1 MIKSIIIFGKNGQV
15 ASDLLKIFSTK
26 TEFNITN
33 FSSEDIDFSDL
44 NSLKEFLI
52 TLPKSDLIINATAY
66 NQVDKAED
74 EKEMAEAI
82 NHKAVSLI
90 AKYCKK
96 NDVRLIHYSTNY
108 VFDGK
113 GKKPYKEDNTTNLK
127 PLGIYGKSKLNGEKA
142 IIKSNCDYL
151 IFRVATVYNL
161 NQENNFVN
169 KIKKLAKTNKELKI
183 VNDQVCNPINSYDIA
198 ENTIKIIE
206 ELQEKSKFKEIY
218 HLVSKK
224 SLSYRDFAKK
234 ITNNIKGLKI
244 TPVSS
249 DHFPTKAK
257 RPLNGALD
265 CGKIKKDFNI
275 EIQNNY
281 KDVTIIIVTYN
292 SSHIVG
298 QALKNIINKG
308 YRIVI
313 IDNGSNDNIQKYLQ
327 DNFKGSGIKLISLE
341 NNIGFGRA
349 NNLALKEVTTNYAF
363 LLNPDAIINEK
374 SIDNLI
380 RKAKKDNRIALAGAI
395 DVKKEKIAKSD
406 IEESIKN
413 YKENIKIISENKDYL
428 EVKFLC
434 GGYLLLKMKSFQKI
448 GFFNEDL
455 FLYGEDE
462 DICDRVIKNG
472 YKNILVKDSVVWH
485 NDHSSTK
492 THGIIAKYL
501 LLYKRYYYM
510 GWSRTYLKRSSVKK
524 RQIWSHLIRQ
534 FFSSFL
540 YLPLLDFKKFTKR
553 VARSFGG
560 LSNLFG
566 TDCFNKNNRNPKIK
580 SQNTVY

>member
-1 MIKSIIIFGKNGQV
+1 MENIIIFGKNGQV

-66 NQVDKAED
+66 NEVDGAED
-74 EKEMAEAI
+74 EKELAEAI

-96 NDVRLIHYSTNY
+96 NDVKFIHYSTNY

-142 IIKSNCDYL
+142 IIKSDCDYL

-169 KIKKLAKTNKELKI
+169 KIKKLAKVNRELKI

-224 SLSYRDFAKK
+224 SLSYCDFAKK
-234 ITNNIKGLKI
+234 ITNNIKSLKI

-257 RPLNGALD
+257 RPLNAALD

-308 YRIVI
+308 YRIVV

-327 DNFKGSGIKLISLE
+327 DNFKGSGIKLILLE

-349 NNLALKEVTTNYAF
+349 NNLALKEVITNYAF
-363 LLNPDAIINEK
+363 LLNPDAIISEN
-374 SIDNLI
+374 SLDNLVNEAG
-380 RKAKKDNRIALAGAI
+380 KDKKVALANPLVI
-395 DVKKEKIAKSD
+395 STHTLDKNDIHKKVDEYKNNFKTFKESGNT
-406 IEESIKN
+406 IET
-413 YKENIKIISENKDYL
+413 D
-428 EVKFLC
+428 FMC
-434 GGYLLLKMKSFQKI
+434 GGYMLIKISYFKEI
-448 GFFNEDL
+448 GFFDRNI
-455 FLYGEDE
+455 FLYGEDHE
-462 DICDRVIKNG
+462 ISNRSLVNN
-472 YKNILVKDSVVWH
+472 YKNILVKNSLVYHVGQLSTNIKNKREQKKMLYFRNWH
-485 NDHSSTK
+485 
-492 THGIIAKYL
+492 
-501 LLYKRYYYM
+501 M
-510 GWSRTYLKRSSVKK
+510 GWGKSYLERKRKSYLKVCFKALQKILSTIIHLIICDNKK
-524 RQIWSHLIRQ
+524 RTIYCAT
-534 FFSSFL
+534 FCGM
-540 YLPLLDFKKFTKR
+540 T
-553 VARSFGG
+553 
-560 LSNLFG
+560 SNLVG
-566 TDCFNKNNRNPKIK
+566 ISCFNKKNNKTKISSIK
-580 SQNTVY
+580 LI

>member
-224 SLSYRDFAKK
+224 SL
-234 ITNNIKGLKI
+234 
-244 TPVSS
+244 
-249 DHFPTKAK
+249 
-257 RPLNGALD
+257 
-265 CGKIKKDFNI
+265 
-275 EIQNNY
+275 
-281 KDVTIIIVTYN
+281 
-292 SSHIVG
+292 
-298 QALKNIINKG
+298 
-308 YRIVI
+308 
-313 IDNGSNDNIQKYLQ
+313 
-327 DNFKGSGIKLISLE
+327 
-341 NNIGFGRA
+341 
-349 NNLALKEVTTNYAF
+349 
-363 LLNPDAIINEK
+363 
-374 SIDNLI
+374 
-380 RKAKKDNRIALAGAI
+380 
-395 DVKKEKIAKSD
+395 
-406 IEESIKN
+406 
-413 YKENIKIISENKDYL
+413 
-428 EVKFLC
+428 
-434 GGYLLLKMKSFQKI
+434 
-448 GFFNEDL
+448 
-455 FLYGEDE
+455 
-462 DICDRVIKNG
+462 
-472 YKNILVKDSVVWH
+472 
-485 NDHSSTK
+485 
-492 THGIIAKYL
+492 
-501 LLYKRYYYM
+501 
-510 GWSRTYLKRSSVKK
+510 
-524 RQIWSHLIRQ
+524 
-534 FFSSFL
+534 
-540 YLPLLDFKKFTKR
+540 
-553 VARSFGG
+553 
-560 LSNLFG
+560 
-566 TDCFNKNNRNPKIK
+566 
-580 SQNTVY
+580 